1 LTQNLHQ
8 EENAKLLDAIL
19 LHVPFDGWSQV
30 SFAAAC
36 QDCDID
42 VSIASIQCPRGA
54 LDLAVMFHQAG
65 DQAMQRQLDDMD
77 LSGLKFREKV
87 TAAVRARI
95 EVIADKEAVRRGST
109 LFSLPQNAIEGA
121 GLIWGTSDAIWTHLG
136 DTSADVNWYTKRA
149 SLSAVYGACILYWLG
164 DDSPDHAATWDF
176 LDRRI
181 ENVMQFEKAKAE
193 INKNAVFKQLLA
205 GPLWLASKIKAPATK
220 PGMTLPGQWRN

>member
-1 LTQNLHQ
+1 MTQNLHQ

-42 VSIASIQCPRGA
+42 VSIACIQCPRGA

-95 EVIADKEAVRRGST
+95 EVIADKEEIG
-109 LFSLPQNAIEGA
+109 
-121 GLIWGTSDAIWTHLG
+121 
-136 DTSADVNWYTKRA
+136 RA
-149 SLSAVYGACILYWLG
+149 SCRERV
-164 DDSPDHAATWDF
+164 
-176 LDRRI
+176 
-181 ENVMQFEKAKAE
+181 
-193 INKNAVFKQLLA
+193 
-205 GPLWLASKIKAPATK
+205 
-220 PGMTLPGQWRN
+220 